1 MSGVHLSKMSTK
13 EYIEQW
19 RIINA
24 ERLKKARA
32 KYYQRNK
39 KKILQKARE
48 RHVKSERNLI

>member
-1 MSGVHLSKMSTK
+1 MSTK
-13 EYIEQW
+13 DYIEQW

-39 KKILQKARE
+39 KKILQKAKE
-48 RHVKSERNLI
+48 SYVKSERNLIE